1 MTRRLI
7 LQIAL
12 GVAGAFA
19 LAVATPVLACDCDK
33 KGATSADK
41 ADKKSAAPAA
51 ADKAAPTQQAPAQ
64 EKKAE
69 ASKASGTLVAAAD
82 CKCGAKDPKD
92 CKCEKGCKCQEK
104 HGTTTDK
111 PKTSAA
117 ASSPTLLVA
126 ADACPCGA
134 KTAADCKCGE
144 KCKCHE
150 KKDKPAPPKARA
162 A

>member
-1 MTRRLI
+1 MTRRLTV
-7 LQIAL
+7 QIAL
-12 GVAGAFA
+12 GLAGAFA

-33 KGATSADK
+33 KAGTTADK
-41 ADKKSAAPAA
+41 SDKK
-51 ADKAAPTQQAPAQ
+51 ADKAAPAQPQQQAPAQ

-69 ASKASGTLVAAAD
+69 ASKASGTLLAAEGG
-82 CKCGAKDPKD
+82 CKCGAKEAKD
-92 CKCEKGCKCQEK
+92 CKCGEKCHCTDKA
-104 HGTTTDK
+104 GTKEDK

-117 ASSPTLLVA
+117 ASSTMLLVA

-134 KTAADCKCGE
+134 KTAQECKCGE

-150 KKDKPAPPKARA
+150 KKDAPPAPKAKA

>member
-1 MTRRLI
+1 MNRRLI
-7 LQIAL
+7 VQIAL
-12 GVAGAFA
+12 GLAGAFA

-33 KGATSADK
+33 KAGTTADK
-41 ADKKSAAPAA
+41 ADKKAAPAA
-51 ADKAAPTQQAPAQ
+51 ADKAPAQQAPAQ

-69 ASKASGTLVAAAD
+69 ASKASGTLLAAAD

-104 HGTTTDK
+104 HGTTTEK

-117 ASSPTLLVA
+117 ASSTILLVA

-134 KTAADCKCGE
+134 KTAQECKCGE
-144 KCKCHE
+144 KCKCHV
-150 KKDKPAPPKARA
+150 KKDAPPAPKAKA

>member
-7 LQIAL
+7 VQIAL

-33 KGATSADK
+33 KAGTTADK
-41 ADKKSAAPAA
+41 ADKKTAAPAA
-51 ADKAAPTQQAPAQ
+51 ADKTTPAQQAPAQ

-69 ASKASGTLVAAAD
+69 ASRASGTLLAAEGG
-82 CKCGAKDPKD
+82 CKCGAKEAKD
-92 CKCEKGCKCQEK
+92 CKCGEKCHCTDKAG
-104 HGTTTDK
+104 TDK

-117 ASSPTLLVA
+117 ASSTLLLVA

-134 KTAADCKCGE
+134 KVAADCKCGE

-150 KKDKPAPPKARA
+150 KKDAPPKAKA